1 MKNFRTMK
9 LCDLSQ
15 LGRQK
20 RCRQRQSS
28 EFFFVKKSALI
39 SCPIDRELMQHL
51 FYCVPPS
58 SIQFQVVVIKN
69 GHDQIKQTFQ
79 TNQTFHSRP
88 ISSIFTLEYNV
99 LLTVRVSKKKST
111 CKVFPFSTKL
121 ILSFFCEIDYRKI
134 FFFKR
139 NQKYISRFQT
149 LCWI

>member
-28 EFFFVKKSALI
+28 EFFLVKKSALI

-79 TNQTFHSRP
+79 TNQTFQSRP

-99 LLTVRVSKKKST
+99 LLTVRVSKKKYLQS
-111 CKVFPFSTKL
+111 FPIFNKINFVLFFVKLTTERYFSLRET
-121 ILSFFCEIDYRKI
+121 RNI
-134 FFFKR
+134 FPD
-139 NQKYISRFQT
+139 S
-149 LCWI
+149 